1 MERNSRGEY
10 SSRLLLDTSY
20 VLPHLGVE
28 VRGLEDLDEV
38 LKGRRLYYPMAMMAE
53 LEGVVLKEVRRMRLE
68 SVPRQASEGLD
79 YLVYGG
85 AIGLV
90 PPRGED
96 LESMRRVLNAGW
108 RDLFDAILYATAS
121 RMGVEALT
129 LDSTF
134 SSFIREKGFK
144 HGLLITHNELE
155 RSSDS

>member
-1 MERNSRGEY
+1 MERSSRGER
-10 SSRLLLDTSY
+10 SGRLLLDTSY

-28 VRGLEDLDEV
+28 VRGLENLDEA
-38 LKGRRLYYPMAMMAE
+38 LEGRRLYYPMAMMAE
-53 LEGVVLKEVRRMRLE
+53 LEAVVLREVRRNGLE
-68 SVPRQASEGLD
+68 KVPRQASEGLD

-85 AIGLV
+85 VIGLV

-96 LESMRRVLNAGW
+96 LESMRHVLNVGW

-134 SSFIREKGFK
+134 RKFLEEKG
-144 HGLLITHNELE
+144 LRHNLMIIRDELE
-155 RSSDS
+155 KVSES